1 MKIAEVKLKKIIKE
15 EVESNKALIDAI
27 ERLIDKFEDLDIS
40 IDFMASAI
48 SGEDPLSIALGQK
61 SLGRSYRTYSHP
73 GRGSREELDE
83 QLKQI
88 ILEEVVD
95 HLIDYQAKKFRL
107 ALREEC
113 ARKGVLLTEAQ
124 EDEEVDLYKEMSRKD
139 FLEKIKKGLIGGAAM
154 ATIFSLLG
162 TQVTDMGREAHDR
175 IESGKR
181 AAAASRASLEGI
193 AADYERY
200 RLNQPQKWAW
210 GWQEQKEKL
219 GGEMEESPV
228 TLPVIIDPNVGTIG
242 ILPPEFSVSLR
253 VVEDFKNRQAP
264 LFTQEEVPD
273 MDPNVKAAEA
283 EKNRE
288 SFPDDY
294 NIPRKAIDKRT
305 GQYAGGYDRAINSG
319 FRQWAVGEGGYHGML
334 YMPIHGYDEDYVMP
348 ISGLTPSEYYI
359 QEWKVLEDKL
369 TAKK

>member
-1 MKIAEVKLKKIIKE
+1 M
-15 EVESNKALIDAI
+15 LISEA
-27 ERLIDKFEDLDIS
+27 R
-40 IDFMASAI
+40 
-48 SGEDPLSIALGQK
+48 
-61 SLGRSYRTYSHP
+61 
-73 GRGSREELDE
+73 
-83 QLKQI
+83 LKQ
-88 ILEEVVD
+88 LVLKEV
-95 HLIDYQAKKFRL
+95 IDRVIEYEAQKFRL

-113 ARKGVLLTEAQ
+113 ARKGILLTEEQ
-124 EDEEVDLYKEMSRKD
+124 EDDEVDLYKQMSRHD
-139 FLEKIKKGLIGGAAM
+139 FLEKLKKGIIGGAAI
-154 ATIFSLLG
+154 ATIYSLLG
-162 TQVTDMGREAHDR
+162 TEVFSLGQDVHGRL
-175 IESGKR
+175 ESGKR

-210 GWQEQKEKL
+210 GWEEQKEKL

-228 TLPVIIDPNVGTIG
+228 TLPVIIDPDVGTIG

-264 LFTQEEVPD
+264 LFTQEEIPD
-273 MDPNVKAAEA
+273 MDPNVKVTEG

-319 FRQWAVGEGGYHGML
+319 FREWGVGKGGYHGML
-334 YMPIHGYDEDYVMP
+334 YMPIYGFDEDYVMP

-359 QEWKVLEDKL
+359 QEWKLLEDKL

>member
-1 MKIAEVKLKKIIKE
+1 MRLWTDTFQK
-15 EVESNKALIDAI
+15 VESERDNMLIS
-27 ERLIDKFEDLDIS
+27 EVR
-40 IDFMASAI
+40 
-48 SGEDPLSIALGQK
+48 
-61 SLGRSYRTYSHP
+61 
-73 GRGSREELDE
+73 
-83 QLKQI
+83 LKQ
-88 ILEEVVD
+88 LVLKEV
-95 HLIDYQAKKFRL
+95 IDYVIEYEAQKFRL

-113 ARKGVLLTEAQ
+113 ARKGILLTEAQ
-124 EDEEVDLYKEMSRKD
+124 EDDEVDLYKIQSRRD
-139 FLEKIKKGLIGGAAM
+139 FLEKLKKGLIGGAAV

-162 TQVTDMGREAHDR
+162 TEVFSLGQDV
-175 IESGKR
+175 SGQRQSLKR
-181 AAAASRASLEGI
+181 AAAASRVSLEGI
-193 AADYERY
+193 VSDYERY

-228 TLPVIIDPNVGTIG
+228 TLPVIIDPDVGTIG